1 MNVVQ
6 HLIAKLNVISHPVH
20 VAPVSDTSVSRS
32 VAFCSTARLTV
43 FPSVVSAGVMR
54 LVSKTRYGP
63 VERLVSAHLFKVKEA
78 SINSNV
84 RFSLLRMMNGGPYR
98 ALGPP
103 HLQRNRVRPGFEVD
117 RIAGLQNGPDNGLG
131 SLDGAISG
139 GRSVSETGLLGYK
152 SGF

>member
-6 HLIAKLNVISHPVH
+6 HLIAKFNVISHPVH
-20 VAPVSDTSVSRS
+20 VAPVSDTFVSRS
-32 VAFCSTARLTV
+32 VAFCSTAGSTV

-84 RFSLLRMMNGGPYR
+84 RFSLQRTRNGGAYR
-98 ALGPP
+98 A
-103 HLQRNRVRPGFEVD
+103 
-117 RIAGLQNGPDNGLG
+117 
-131 SLDGAISG
+131 
-139 GRSVSETGLLGYK
+139 
-152 SGF
+152 